1 MILIAF
7 ISVQAEVSSKQ
18 AEVLDRMVFTISI
31 DDAHDCD
38 LIIEALLWSA
48 WMSSWTLISIS
59 PSSSPIS

>member
-38 LIIEALLWSA
+38 LIIEALL
-48 WMSSWTLISIS
+48 
-59 PSSSPIS
+59 